1 MYTSVFNFFHE
12 NKKPVFVGV
21 FCVAVFMVFV
31 VFVVFIVFRLCI
43 QSKLLK
49 RIEETKCV
57 CMVFIDAVGVNVPLA
72 VVIGVHVKLSEVT

>member
-1 MYTSVFNFFHE
+1 ML
-12 NKKPVFVGV
+12 GV
-21 FCVAVFMVFV
+21 LFS
-31 VFVVFIVFRLCI
+31 VFIVFKVCI